1 MHVGDSGP
9 RHLML
14 LMLAGRELDKHSY
27 QLFVEKNSVSNERP
41 MDSIK
46 LRGFYSSTEEQNPEQ
61 QPGISENISSSF
73 SFKEQ
78 QKMSNYSGLANNHS
92 QMIAEDSEIQTK
104 PEHSHEVLQED
115 IEMSSGSSGNDFS
128 GNDTNENY
136 SSGHDSHGHESDEN
150 GKESAM
156 LMESSDCHK
165 SSSSNAFS
173 LMIANSEHNQS
184 SSGCSSEQSTKA
196 KTQKELLKTLQ
207 ELKAHLPSEKRIKGK
222 SSVLTTLKY
231 ALKSIKQ
238 VKANEEYYQLLMI
251 NESQPAGLNVSS
263 YTVEEVETITSEYIM
278 KNADMFAVA
287 VSLITGRILYI
298 SDQAASILRCKRG
311 YFRNAKFVEFLAP
324 QDVSV
329 FYTSTTPYRLPS
341 WNICSR
347 AESSTQDC
355 MEEKSFF
362 CRISAGKERENEI
375 SYHPFRMTPYLIKV
389 QDPEIA
395 EDQLCCVLLAE
406 KVHSG
411 YEAPRIPPDKRIFTT
426 THTPTCLFQDV
437 DERAVPLLG
446 YLPQDLIGTPVLVHL
461 HPNDRPLMLAIHKKI
476 LQYGGQPFDYSPIRF
491 CTRNGDYIT
500 MDTSWSSFINPWSRK
515 VSFII
520 GRHKVRTGPLNEDVF
535 AAPNYTEDR
544 ILHPSV
550 QEITEQIYRLLLQPV
565 HNSGSSGY
573 GSLGSN
579 GSHEHLMSVASS
591 SDSTGNNNEDT
602 HKDKPEVCQDAHK
615 VKNKGQRIFTDN
627 KAKLEY
633 KRAPFVE
640 KRNGPGGQVKD
651 VMGKDTAVTA
661 APKNVATE
669 ELAWKEQPAYSYQQ
683 ISCLDSVIRYLES
696 CNVPGT
702 AKRKCEPSSVPSL
715 NSGVHG
721 QKPADNAIQPLGDP
735 AVLKASGKSNGP
747 PVVGAHL
754 TSLALPGK
762 PESVVSLTSQCSYSS
777 TIVHVGD
784 KKTQPELEMIEDG
797 PSGAE
802 LLDGQL
808 LVPPSTSAHVNQE
821 KESFKKLGLTKE
833 VLAVHTQ
840 KEEQSF
846 LNKFKEIK
854 RFNIFQSHCNYY
866 LQDKPKGRPGER
878 GGRGQRNGTSGMDQ
892 PWKKSGKNR
901 KSKRIKP
908 QESSDSTT
916 SGTKFPHRFPLQ
928 GLNTTAWSPSDTS
941 QASYSAVSFPTVMP
955 AYPLPVF
962 PAAGTVPPAP
972 ETSVSGFNQLPGSGN
987 PCPMQPSQFSA
998 PLMTPVVALVLPN
1011 YVYPEMNNNLPQTL
1025 YHSQPNFPAHSTFSS
1040 QTVFPTQPP
1049 LATPSPFPQQA
1060 FFPTQPFHYNPP
1072 AVSEKVP
1079 VTEPRNQPSR
1089 SCTPQSVGPQDQAS
1103 PPLFQSRCSSPL
1115 NLLQLEETTKTAE
1128 SGAPVGLHGA
1138 LSEEGA
1144 IGNIM
1149 TADNCSGKGSLPAE
1163 SPMDAQNSDALSM
1176 PSVLL
1181 DILLQEDACSGTGSA
1196 SSGSG
1201 VSAAAE
1207 SLGSGSNGC
1216 DMSGS
1221 RTGSS
1226 ETSHTS
1232 KYFGSIDS
1240 SENHHKTKMKA
1251 EMEESAH
1258 FIKYVLQDPIWLL
1271 MANADDTVMM
1281 TYQIPSRDLETVLK
1295 EDKQKLKQM
1304 QKLQPK
1310 FTEEQKRELIE
1321 VHPWIQQGGL
1331 PKTVANSECI
1341 FCEDNIQSNFYTSYD
1356 EEIHEMDL
1364 NEMIEDSGE
1373 NNLISLSRVSEEQT

>member
-1 MHVGDSGP
+1 DSG
-9 RHLML
+9 
-14 LMLAGRELDKHSY
+14 K
-27 QLFVEKNSVSNERP
+27 FW
-41 MDSIK
+41 
-46 LRGFYSSTEEQNPEQ
+46 GFSSSTEEQNPEQ
-61 QPGISENISSSF
+61 QPGISGNLSPSF
-73 SFKEQ
+73 SLKEQ
-78 QKMSNYSGLANNHS
+78 LKMSDYSGLPTDHS
-92 QMIAEDSEIQTK
+92 QMIAEDSEIQAK

-115 IEMSSGSSGNDFS
+115 IEMSSGSSGNDSSGNDSS

-150 GKESAM
+150 VKDSAM

-207 ELKAHLPSEKRIKGK
+207 ELKAHLPSEKRVKGK

-287 VSLITGRILYI
+287 VSLITGKILYI

-311 YFRNAKFVEFLAP
+311 YFKNAKFVEFLAP

-341 WNICSR
+341 WNICNR

-375 SYHPFRMTPYLIKV
+375 CYHPFRMTPYLIKV

-602 HKDKPEVCQDAHK
+602 HKDKPVCQYARK
-615 VKNKGQRIFTDN
+615 VKNKGQHIFTDS
-627 KAKLEY
+627 KAKLDY
-633 KRAPFVE
+633 KKESLAE
-640 KRNGPGGQVKD
+640 KQNTAGGQVKG
-651 VMGKDTAVTA
+651 VGGKDTAGTV
-661 APKNVATE
+661 APKNVTTE
-669 ELAWKEQPAYSYQQ
+669 ELAWKEQPVYSYQQ

-702 AKRKCEPSSVPSL
+702 AKRKCEPSTSVASL
-715 NSGVHG
+715 SSGVHE
-721 QKPADNAIQPLGDP
+721 QKAADNSIQPLGDP
-735 AVLKASGKSNGP
+735 AVLKASGKSSGP

-802 LLDGQL
+802 IIDGQL
-808 LVPPSTSAHVNQE
+808 LAPPSSSAHINQE
-821 KESFKKLGLTKE
+821 KEPFKKLGLTKE

-866 LQDKPKGRPGER
+866 LQDKPKGRPVES
-878 GGRGQRNGTSGMDQ
+878 GRGQRNATSGMDQ

-916 SGTKFPHRFPLQ
+916 SGAKFPHRFPLQ
-928 GLNTTAWSPSDTS
+928 GLNATAWSPSETS

-955 AYPLPVF
+955 AYSLPVF

-972 ETSVSGFNQLPGSGN
+972 ETSLSGFNHLPDSAN
-987 PCPMQPSQFSA
+987 TCPMGPSQFSA
-998 PLMTPVVALVLPN
+998 PFMTPVVALVLPN

-1025 YHSQPNFPAHSTFSS
+1025 YPGQPNFPGHATFSS
-1040 QTVFPTQPP
+1040 QPVFPAQPP
-1049 LATPSPFPQQA
+1049 FATGSPFPQQA
-1060 FFPTQPFHYNPP
+1060 FFPAQPFQYNPP
-1072 AVSEKVP
+1072 AEPERAP
-1079 VTEPRNQPSR
+1079 VAEPRQDPSR
-1089 SCTPQSVGPQDQAS
+1089 SCTPQSPPPQDQAS

-1128 SGAPVGLHGA
+1128 SGAAAGLHGA
-1138 LSEEGA
+1138 LAEEGA
-1144 IGNIM
+1144 MGNIS
-1149 TADNCSGKGSLPAE
+1149 TADNGSGKESLPAE
-1163 SPMDAQNSDALSM
+1163 SPMDAQNSDELSM
-1176 PSVLL
+1176 SSVLL

-1216 DMSGS
+1216 GMSGS

-1240 SENHHKTKMKA
+1240 SENHHKTKMKT
-1251 EMEESAH
+1251 EMEESEH

-1271 MANADDTVMM
+1271 MANTDDTVMM

-1373 NNLISLSRVSEEQT
+1373 SNLVSLNQVSEEQT

>member
-1 MHVGDSGP
+1 MAE
-9 RHLML
+9 LIL
-14 LMLAGRELDKHSY
+14 NGRNK
-27 QLFVEKNSVSNERP
+27 
-41 MDSIK
+41 I
-46 LRGFYSSTEEQNPEQ
+46 
-61 QPGISENISSSF
+61 I
-73 SFKEQ
+73 
-78 QKMSNYSGLANNHS
+78 

-150 GKESAM
+150 GKDSAM

-165 SSSSNAFS
+165 SSNAFS

-287 VSLITGRILYI
+287 VSLITGKILYI

-311 YFRNAKFVEFLAP
+311 YFKNAKFVEFLAP

-341 WNICSR
+341 WNICNR

-375 SYHPFRMTPYLIKV
+375 CYHPFRMTPYLIKV

-591 SDSTGNNNEDT
+591 SDSTGNNNEDA
-602 HKDKPEVCQDAHK
+602 HKDKPVGLAFLIQVCGTKLVQ
-615 VKNKGQRIFTDN
+615 VGSLSLFT
-627 KAKLEY
+627 
-633 KRAPFVE
+633 E
-640 KRNGPGGQVKD
+640 KQNGPGGQVKD
-651 VMGKDTAVTA
+651 AVGKDTAVTA
-661 APKNVATE
+661 APKNVTTE
-669 ELAWKEQPAYSYQQ
+669 ELAWKEQPVYSYQQ

-702 AKRKCEPSSVPSL
+702 AKRKCEPSS
-715 NSGVHG
+715 N
-721 QKPADNAIQPLGDP
+721 P
-735 AVLKASGKSNGP
+735 AVLKASGKPSGP

-784 KKTQPELEMIEDG
+784 KKPQPELEMIEDG

-808 LVPPSTSAHVNQE
+808 LAPPSGSAHVNQE
-821 KESFKKLGLTKE
+821 KEPFKKLGLTKE

-854 RFNIFQSHCNYY
+854 RFNIFQSQCNYY

-941 QASYSAVSFPTVMP
+941 QASYSAMSFPTVMP

-972 ETSVSGFNQLPGSGN
+972 ETSLSGFNQLPDSGN
-987 PCPMQPSQFSA
+987 TCPMQPSQFSA

-1025 YHSQPNFPAHSTFSS
+1025 YHSQPNFPTHSTFSS

-1049 LATPSPFPQQA
+1049 FATPSPFPQQA

-1072 AVSEKVP
+1072 ADSEKVP
-1079 VTEPRNQPSR
+1079 VTEPRNEPSR

-1128 SGAPVGLHGA
+1128 RVGFTIVVSKRKA
-1138 LSEEGA
+1138 QQ
-1144 IGNIM
+1144 
-1149 TADNCSGKGSLPAE
+1149 PAE

-1176 PSVLL
+1176 SSVLL

-1216 DMSGS
+1216 GMSGS
-1221 RTGSS
+1221 GTGSS

-1251 EMEESAH
+1251 EMEESEH

-1271 MANADDTVMM
+1271 MANTDDTVMM

-1310 FTEEQKRELIE
+1310 FTEEQKREIIE

-1373 NNLISLSRVSEEQT
+1373 NNLVSLSQVSEEQT

>member
-1 MHVGDSGP
+1 MDCIQF
-9 RHLML
+9 
-14 LMLAGRELDKHSY
+14 REFYAST
-27 QLFVEKNSVSNERP
+27 VEENS
-41 MDSIK
+41 
-46 LRGFYSSTEEQNPEQ
+46 EQ
-61 QPGISENISSSF
+61 QPGISENLSSSF
-73 SFKEQ
+73 SLQEQ
-78 QKMSNYSGLANNHS
+78 QKMSEYSGLASNHS
-92 QMIAEDSEIQTK
+92 QMIAGDSEIQAK
-104 PEHSHEVLQED
+104 PEQPHEVLQED

-150 GKESAM
+150 GKSSAM
-156 LMESSDCHK
+156 LMESSDCQK

-173 LMIANSEHNQS
+173 LIIANSEHNQS

-251 NESQPAGLNVSS
+251 NESQPSGLNVSS
-263 YTVEEVETITSEYIM
+263 YTVEEVENITSEYIM

-287 VSLITGRILYI
+287 VSLITGKILYI

-311 YFRNAKFVEFLAP
+311 YFKNAKFVEFLAP

-341 WNICSR
+341 WNICNR

-375 SYHPFRMTPYLIKV
+375 CYHPFRMTPYLIKV

-591 SDSTGNNNEDT
+591 SDSTGNNNEDA
-602 HKDKPEVCQDAHK
+602 HKDKAETSQSARK
-615 VKNKGQRIFTDN
+615 VKNKGQHIFTDS
-627 KAKLEY
+627 KAKLEQ
-633 KRAPFVE
+633 KREPFAAE
-640 KRNGPGGQVKD
+640 KQSGPAGHVKD
-651 VMGKDTAVTA
+651 VTGKDTAVA
-661 APKNVATE
+661 VAPKNVATE
-669 ELAWKEQPAYSYQQ
+669 ELAWKEQPVYSYQQ

-702 AKRKCEPSSVPSL
+702 SKRKCEPSSNVASL
-715 NSGVHG
+715 NAVVHES
-721 QKPADNAIQPLGDP
+721 KTADNTLQPLGDP
-735 AVLKASGKSNGP
+735 AVLKASDKSSAP

-784 KKTQPELEMIEDG
+784 KKPQPELEMIEDG
-797 PSGAE
+797 PGGTE

-808 LVPPSTSAHVNQE
+808 LAPPSSSVHVNQE

-854 RFNIFQSHCNYY
+854 KFNIFQSHCNYY
-866 LQDKPKGRPGER
+866 LQDKPKGRPTER
-878 GGRGQRNGTSGMDQ
+878 GGRGQRNGASGVDQ

-941 QASYSAVSFPTVMP
+941 QTSYSAMSFPTVMP

-972 ETSVSGFNQLPGSGN
+972 EAPLPGFNQLPDSRN
-987 PCPMQPSQFSA
+987 PCPMQPSQFPT
-998 PLMTPVVALVLPN
+998 PLMTPLVALVLPN

-1025 YHSQPNFPAHSTFSS
+1025 YHSQPDFPAHSTFSS
-1040 QTVFPTQPP
+1040 QTVFPAQPP
-1049 LATPSPFPQQA
+1049 FTAPNPFPQQA

-1072 AVSEKVP
+1072 AESEKVP
-1079 VTEPRNQPSR
+1079 VAEPRNEPSR
-1089 SCTPQSVGPQDQAS
+1089 SCTPQSVGPHEQAS

-1128 SGAPVGLHGA
+1128 SGAATALHGA

-1144 IGNIM
+1144 IGKIM
-1149 TADNCSGKGSLPAE
+1149 TTDDGSGKGSLPQAE

-1176 PSVLL
+1176 SSALL

-1216 DMSGS
+1216 GMSGS

-1240 SENHHKTKMKA
+1240 SENHHKTKMKT
-1251 EMEESAH
+1251 EIEQSEH

-1271 MANADDTVMM
+1271 MANTDDTVMM

-1304 QKLQPK
+1304 LKLQPK

-1331 PKTVANSECI
+1331 PKTVANSECV
-1341 FCEDNIQSNFYTSYD
+1341 FCEDNVQSNFYTSYD

-1364 NEMIEDSGE
+1364 NEMIEDNGE
-1373 NNLISLSRVSEEQT
+1373 NNLVSLNQVSEEQT

>member
-1 MHVGDSGP
+1 
-9 RHLML
+9 
-14 LMLAGRELDKHSY
+14 
-27 QLFVEKNSVSNERP
+27 
-41 MDSIK
+41 MDFIK
-46 LRGFYSSTEEQNPEQ
+46 FRRFYTSTAEQNPKQ
-61 QPGISENISSSF
+61 QPDISENISSSF
-73 SFKEQ
+73 SLKEQ
-78 QKMSNYSGLANNHS
+78 QKMSECSGLASNHS
-92 QMIAEDSEIQTK
+92 EMNAGDSEIQAK
-104 PEHSHEVLQED
+104 PEQSPEVLQED

-150 GKESAM
+150 GKGSTM
-156 LMESSDCHK
+156 LMESLDCHK

-251 NESQPAGLNVSS
+251 NETQPSGLNVSS
-263 YTVEEVETITSEYIM
+263 YTVEEVENITSEYIM

-287 VSLITGRILYI
+287 VSLITGKILYI

-311 YFRNAKFVEFLAP
+311 YFKNAKFVEFLAP

-341 WNICSR
+341 WNICNR

-375 SYHPFRMTPYLIKV
+375 CYHPFRMTPYLIKV

-426 THTPTCLFQDV
+426 THTPTCLFQEV

-591 SDSTGNNNEDT
+591 SDSTGNNNEDA
-602 HKDKPEVCQDAHK
+602 HKDKPETCQGARK
-615 VKNKGQRIFTDN
+615 VKNKGQHIFTDG
-627 KAKLEY
+627 KAKLEH
-633 KRAPFVE
+633 KREPFAE
-640 KRNGPGGQVKD
+640 KQNGPGGHVKD
-651 VMGKDTAVTA
+651 VAGKDTAITA
-661 APKNVATE
+661 APKSVVTE
-669 ELAWKEQPAYSYQQ
+669 ELAWKEQPVYSYQQ

-702 AKRKCEPSSVPSL
+702 SKRKCEPSSNVASL
-715 NSGVHG
+715 NSGVHEP
-721 QKPADNAIQPLGDP
+721 KTADNAIQPLGDP
-735 AVLKASGKSNGP
+735 AVLKASDKSSAP

-784 KKTQPELEMIEDG
+784 KKPQPELEMIEDG
-797 PSGAE
+797 PGGAE

-808 LVPPSTSAHVNQE
+808 LAPPSSSVHVNQE

-854 RFNIFQSHCNYY
+854 RFNIFQSHCNHY

-941 QASYSAVSFPTVMP
+941 QTSYSAMSFPTVMP

-972 ETSVSGFNQLPGSGN
+972 EAPLSGFNQLPDSRN
-987 PCPMQPSQFSA
+987 TCPMQPSQFSA

-1011 YVYPEMNNNLPQTL
+1011 YVYPEMNNSLPQTL
-1025 YHSQPNFPAHSTFSS
+1025 YHSQPDFPAHSTFSS
-1040 QTVFPTQPP
+1040 QTVFPAQPP
-1049 LATPSPFPQQA
+1049 FTAPNPFPQQG
-1060 FFPTQPFHYNPP
+1060 FFPAQPFHYNPP
-1072 AVSEKVP
+1072 AESEKVP
-1079 VTEPRNQPSR
+1079 VTEPRNEPSR

-1128 SGAPVGLHGA
+1128 SGAAAGLHGA

-1144 IGNIM
+1144 IGKIM
-1149 TADNCSGKGSLPAE
+1149 TTDDCSGKGSLPAE

-1176 PSVLL
+1176 SSALL

-1216 DMSGS
+1216 GMSGS

-1240 SENHHKTKMKA
+1240 SENHHKTKMKT
-1251 EMEESAH
+1251 EIEESEH

-1271 MANADDTVMM
+1271 MANTDDTVMM

-1304 QKLQPK
+1304 LKLQPK

-1373 NNLISLSRVSEEQT
+1373 SNLVSLSQVSEEQT

>member
-1 MHVGDSGP
+1 NKKTP
-9 RHLML
+9 KKPPKPTNL
-14 LMLAGRELDKHSY
+14 
-27 QLFVEKNSVSNERP
+27 QTN
-41 MDSIK
+41 
-46 LRGFYSSTEEQNPEQ
+46 
-61 QPGISENISSSF
+61 
-73 SFKEQ
+73 
-78 QKMSNYSGLANNHS
+78 
-92 QMIAEDSEIQTK
+92 QMIAEDSEIQAK

-150 GKESAM
+150 GKDSAM

-165 SSSSNAFS
+165 SSNAFS

-287 VSLITGRILYI
+287 VSLITGKILYI

-311 YFRNAKFVEFLAP
+311 YFKNAKFVEFLAP

-341 WNICSR
+341 WNICNR

-375 SYHPFRMTPYLIKV
+375 CYHPFRMTPYLIKV

-395 EDQLCCVLLAE
+395 EEQLCCVLLAE

-591 SDSTGNNNEDT
+591 SDSTGNNNEET
-602 HKDKPEVCQDAHK
+602 HKDKP
-615 VKNKGQRIFTDN
+615 
-627 KAKLEY
+627 
-633 KRAPFVE
+633 VE
-640 KRNGPGGQVKD
+640 KQNGPGSQVKD
-651 VMGKDTAVTA
+651 VVGKDAAVTA
-661 APKNVATE
+661 APKNVTTE
-669 ELAWKEQPAYSYQQ
+669 ELAWKEQPVYSYQQ

-702 AKRKCEPSSVPSL
+702 AKRKCEPSS
-715 NSGVHG
+715 N
-721 QKPADNAIQPLGDP
+721 P

-784 KKTQPELEMIEDG
+784 KKPQPELEMIEDG

-802 LLDGQL
+802 LVDGQL
-808 LVPPSTSAHVNQE
+808 LAPPSTSAHVNQE
-821 KESFKKLGLTKE
+821 KEQFKKLGLTKE

-866 LQDKPKGRPGER
+866 LHDKPKGRPGER
-878 GGRGQRNGTSGMDQ
+878 GGRGQRSGTSGIDQ
-892 PWKKSGKNR
+892 TWKKSGKNR

-941 QASYSAVSFPTVMP
+941 QASYSAMSFPTVMP

-972 ETSVSGFNQLPGSGN
+972 ETSPSGLNQLPDSGN
-987 PCPMQPSQFSA
+987 TCPTQPSQFSA

-1011 YVYPEMNNNLPQTL
+1011 YVYPEMNSNLPQAL
-1025 YHSQPNFPAHSTFSS
+1025 YHSQPNFPAHSAFSS

-1049 LATPSPFPQQA
+1049 FATPSPFPQQA
-1060 FFPTQPFHYNPP
+1060 FFPTQPFHYNLP
-1072 AVSEKVP
+1072 AESEKAP
-1079 VTEPRNQPSR
+1079 VTEPRNEPSR

-1128 SGAPVGLHGA
+1128 SGAPAGLHGA

-1144 IGNIM
+1144 VGKIM
-1149 TADNCSGKGSLPAE
+1149 PTDNCSGKGSLPAE
-1163 SPMDAQNSDALSM
+1163 SPMDAQNSDELSM
-1176 PSVLL
+1176 SSVLL

-1196 SSGSG
+1196 SSGSA

-1216 DMSGS
+1216 GMSGS

-1251 EMEESAH
+1251 EIDESEH

-1271 MANADDTVMM
+1271 MANTDDTVMM

-1373 NNLISLSRVSEEQT
+1373 NNLVSLSQVSEEQT

>member
-1 MHVGDSGP
+1 M
-9 RHLML
+9 
-14 LMLAGRELDKHSY
+14 
-27 QLFVEKNSVSNERP
+27 
-41 MDSIK
+41 
-46 LRGFYSSTEEQNPEQ
+46 
-61 QPGISENISSSF
+61 SE
-73 SFKEQ
+73 
-78 QKMSNYSGLANNHS
+78 YSGLASSHN
-92 QMIAEDSEIQTK
+92 QMIAEDSGIQTK

-128 GNDTNENY
+128 GNETNENY

-150 GKESAM
+150 GKDSAM

-207 ELKAHLPSEKRIKGK
+207 ELKAHLPSEKRVKGK
-222 SSVLTTLKY
+222 SSILTTLKY

-251 NESQPAGLNVSS
+251 NESQPSGLNVSS

-287 VSLITGRILYI
+287 VSLITGKIVYI

-311 YFRNAKFVEFLAP
+311 YFKNAKFVEFLAP

-341 WNICSR
+341 WNICNR

-375 SYHPFRMTPYLIKV
+375 CYHPFRMTPYLIKV
-389 QDPEIA
+389 QDPEVA

-602 HKDKPEVCQDAHK
+602 QKDKIIGQDARK

-627 KAKLEY
+627 KAKLEH
-633 KRAPFVE
+633 KREPFAE
-640 KRNGPGGQVKD
+640 KQSGPGAQVKD
-651 VMGKDTAVTA
+651 AIGKDTAVTA
-661 APKNVATE
+661 APKSVATE
-669 ELAWKEQPAYSYQQ
+669 ELAWKEQPVYSYQQ

-702 AKRKCEPSSVPSL
+702 AKRKCEPSSSV
-715 NSGVHG
+715 NSGVHE
-721 QKPADNAIQPLGDP
+721 QKAAVNAIQPLGGP
-735 AVLKASGKSNGP
+735 AVLKASGKSSSP

-802 LLDGQL
+802 LLDSQL
-808 LVPPSTSAHVNQE
+808 TAPPSSSVHVNQE

-846 LNKFKEIK
+846 LNKFKEVK

-866 LQDKPKGRPGER
+866 LQDKPKGRPAER

-941 QASYSAVSFPTVMP
+941 QASYSAMSFPTVMP

-962 PAAGTVPPAP
+962 PATGTVPPDP
-972 ETSVSGFNQLPGSGN
+972 ETSLSGFNQLPDSGN
-987 PCPMQPSQFSA
+987 TCPMQPSQFSA

-1011 YVYPEMNNNLPQTL
+1011 YVYPEMNSSLPQTL
-1025 YHSQPNFPAHSTFSS
+1025 YHSQANFPTPSPFSS
-1040 QTVFPTQPP
+1040 QTVFPAQTPFS
-1049 LATPSPFPQQA
+1049 TPSPFPQQA
-1060 FFPTQPFHYNPP
+1060 FFPTQPFHYNAP
-1072 AVSEKVP
+1072 AESEKVP
-1079 VTEPRNQPSR
+1079 ATETRNEPSR
-1089 SCTPQSVGPQDQAS
+1089 SCTPQSVGAQDQAS

-1115 NLLQLEETTKTAE
+1115 NLLQLEETTKTVE
-1128 SGAPVGLHGA
+1128 SGAPAGFHGA
-1138 LSEEGA
+1138 LNEEGA
-1144 IGNIM
+1144 IGSKIV
-1149 TADNCSGKGSLPAE
+1149 TTDNCSGKGSLPAE

-1176 PSVLL
+1176 SSVLL

-1251 EMEESAH
+1251 EMEESEH

-1271 MANADDTVMM
+1271 MANTDDTVMM

-1331 PKTVANSECI
+1331 PKTVANSVSI
-1341 FCEDNIQSNFYTSYD
+1341 FCCPNQKNPTHKTKQEKNSYRTTNI
-1356 EEIHEMDL
+1356 IV
-1364 NEMIEDSGE
+1364 
-1373 NNLISLSRVSEEQT
+1373 ISVK

>member
-1 MHVGDSGP
+1 
-9 RHLML
+9 
-14 LMLAGRELDKHSY
+14 
-27 QLFVEKNSVSNERP
+27 
-41 MDSIK
+41 
-46 LRGFYSSTEEQNPEQ
+46 
-61 QPGISENISSSF
+61 
-73 SFKEQ
+73 
-78 QKMSNYSGLANNHS
+78 MSDYSGLPTDHS
-92 QMIAEDSEIQTK
+92 QMIAEDSEIQAK

-115 IEMSSGSSGNDFS
+115 IEMSSGSSGNDSSGNDSS

-150 GKESAM
+150 GKDSAM

-165 SSSSNAFS
+165 
-173 LMIANSEHNQS
+173 
-184 SSGCSSEQSTKA
+184 SSEQSTKA

-207 ELKAHLPSEKRIKGK
+207 ELKAHLPSEKRVKGK

-287 VSLITGRILYI
+287 VSLITGKILYI

-311 YFRNAKFVEFLAP
+311 YFKNAKFVEFLAP

-341 WNICSR
+341 WNICNR

-375 SYHPFRMTPYLIKV
+375 CYHPFRMTPYLIKV

-602 HKDKPEVCQDAHK
+602 HKDKPVCQYARK
-615 VKNKGQRIFTDN
+615 VKNKGQHIFTDS
-627 KAKLEY
+627 KAKLDY
-633 KRAPFVE
+633 KKESLAE
-640 KRNGPGGQVKD
+640 KQNTAGGQVKG
-651 VMGKDTAVTA
+651 VGGKDTAGTV
-661 APKNVATE
+661 APKNVTTE
-669 ELAWKEQPAYSYQQ
+669 ELAWKEQPVYSYQQ

-702 AKRKCEPSSVPSL
+702 AKRKCEPSTSVASL
-715 NSGVHG
+715 SSGVHEP
-721 QKPADNAIQPLGDP
+721 KAADNSIQPLGAATLFLLTDP
-735 AVLKASGKSNGP
+735 AVLKASGKSSGP

-802 LLDGQL
+802 IIDGQL
-808 LVPPSTSAHVNQE
+808 LAPPSN
-821 KESFKKLGLTKE
+821 
-833 VLAVHTQ
+833 
-840 KEEQSF
+840 
-846 LNKFKEIK
+846 
-854 RFNIFQSHCNYY
+854 
-866 LQDKPKGRPGER
+866 KPKGRPAER
-878 GGRGQRNGTSGMDQ
+878 GRGQRNATSGMDQ

-901 KSKRIKP
+901 KSRRIKP

-916 SGTKFPHRFPLQ
+916 SGAKFPHRFPLQ
-928 GLNTTAWSPSDTS
+928 GLNATAWSPSETS

-955 AYPLPVF
+955 AYSLPVF

-972 ETSVSGFNQLPGSGN
+972 ETSLSGFSHLPDSAN
-987 PCPMQPSQFSA
+987 PCPVGPSQFSA
-998 PLMTPVVALVLPN
+998 PFMTPVVALVLPN

-1025 YHSQPNFPAHSTFSS
+1025 YPGQPNFPGHAAFSS
-1040 QTVFPTQPP
+1040 QPVFPAQPP
-1049 LATPSPFPQQA
+1049 FATGSPFPQQA
-1060 FFPTQPFHYNPP
+1060 FFPAQPFQYNPP
-1072 AVSEKVP
+1072 AEPERAP
-1079 VTEPRNQPSR
+1079 VAEPRPDPSR
-1089 SCTPQSVGPQDQAS
+1089 SCTPQSPPPQDQAS

-1128 SGAPVGLHGA
+1128 SGAAAGLHGA
-1138 LSEEGA
+1138 LAEEGA
-1144 IGNIM
+1144 MGNIS
-1149 TADNCSGKGSLPAE
+1149 TADNGSGKESLPAE
-1163 SPMDAQNSDALSM
+1163 SPMDAQNSDELSM
-1176 PSVLL
+1176 SSVLL

-1216 DMSGS
+1216 GMSGS

-1240 SENHHKTKMKA
+1240 SENHHKTKMKT
-1251 EMEESAH
+1251 EMEESEH
-1258 FIKYVLQDPIWLL
+1258 FIKYVVQDPIWLL
-1271 MANADDTVMM
+1271 MANTDDTVMM

-1373 NNLISLSRVSEEQT
+1373 SNLVSLNQVSEEQT

>member
-1 MHVGDSGP
+1 MAGAGCGLRP
-9 RHLML
+9 RLC
-14 LMLAGRELDKHSY
+14 EC
-27 QLFVEKNSVSNERP
+27 VSNEYP

-46 LRGFYSSTEEQNPEQ
+46 FRGFYSSTEEQNPEQ

-73 SFKEQ
+73 SVEEQ
-78 QKMSNYSGLANNHS
+78 QKMSDYSGLATNHS

-150 GKESAM
+150 GKDSAM

-287 VSLITGRILYI
+287 VSLITGKILYI

-311 YFRNAKFVEFLAP
+311 YFKNAKFVEFLAP

-341 WNICSR
+341 WNICNR

-375 SYHPFRMTPYLIKV
+375 CYHPFRMTPYLIKV

-579 GSHEHLMSVASS
+579 GSHEHLMKKQS
-591 SDSTGNNNEDT
+591 
-602 HKDKPEVCQDAHK
+602 
-615 VKNKGQRIFTDN
+615 
-627 KAKLEY
+627 
-633 KRAPFVE
+633 
-640 KRNGPGGQVKD
+640 GPGGQMKD
-651 VMGKDTAVTA
+651 VAGKDAAGTA
-661 APKNVATE
+661 APKSVTTE
-669 ELAWKEQPAYSYQQ
+669 ELAWKEQPIYSYQQ

-702 AKRKCEPSSVPSL
+702 AKRKCEASSSVASL
-715 NSGVHG
+715 NSGVHE
-721 QKPADNAIQPLGDP
+721 QKTADNGIQPLGDP

-808 LVPPSTSAHVNQE
+808 LAPPSSSAHVNQE
-821 KESFKKLGLTKE
+821 KEPFKKLGLTKE

-854 RFNIFQSHCNYY
+854 KFNIFQSHCNYY

-878 GGRGQRNGTSGMDQ
+878 GGRGQRNGTSGMEQ

-941 QASYSAVSFPTVMP
+941 QASYSAMSFPTVMP

-972 ETSVSGFNQLPGSGN
+972 ETSLSGFNQLPDSGN
-987 PCPMQPSQFSA
+987 TCPIQPSQFPA

-1049 LATPSPFPQQA
+1049 FATPSPFPQQA

-1072 AVSEKVP
+1072 AESERVP
-1079 VTEPRNQPSR
+1079 VAEPRNEPSR

-1128 SGAPVGLHGA
+1128 SGPPVGLHGT

-1144 IGNIM
+1144 IGKIM
-1149 TADNCSGKGSLPAE
+1149 TTDNCSGKGSLPAE

-1176 PSVLL
+1176 SSVLL

-1216 DMSGS
+1216 GMSGS

-1251 EMEESAH
+1251 EMEESEH

-1271 MANADDTVMM
+1271 MANTDDTVMM

-1373 NNLISLSRVSEEQT
+1373 NNLVSLSQVSEEQT

>member
-1 MHVGDSGP
+1 DCIEV
-9 RHLML
+9 
-14 LMLAGRELDKHSY
+14 
-27 QLFVEKNSVSNERP
+27 
-41 MDSIK
+41 
-46 LRGFYSSTEEQNPEQ
+46 RGFYSSAEEQNPEQ
-61 QPGISENISSSF
+61 QPDISENISSLF
-73 SFKEQ
+73 SLKEQ
-78 QKMSNYSGLANNHS
+78 QKMSECSGLASNHS

-104 PEHSHEVLQED
+104 PEHCPEVLQED

-128 GNDTNENY
+128 GNETNENY

-150 GKESAM
+150 GKDSAM

-251 NESQPAGLNVSS
+251 NESQPSGLNVSS

-287 VSLITGRILYI
+287 VSLITGKIVYI

-311 YFRNAKFVEFLAP
+311 YFKNAKFVEFLAP

-341 WNICSR
+341 WNICNR

-362 CRISAGKERENEI
+362 CRISAGKERESEI
-375 SYHPFRMTPYLIKV
+375 CYHPFRMTPYLIKV
-389 QDPEIA
+389 QDPEAA

-602 HKDKPEVCQDAHK
+602 QKDKTISQDAQK
-615 VKNKGQRIFTDN
+615 VKNKGQHIFTDN
-627 KAKLEY
+627 KGKLEY
-633 KRAPFVE
+633 KREPFAE
-640 KRNGPGGQVKD
+640 KQNGPGGHVRD
-651 VMGKDTAVTA
+651 VIGKDTAATA
-661 APKNVATE
+661 APKNAAAE
-669 ELAWKEQPAYSYQQ
+669 DLAWKEQPVYSYQQ

-702 AKRKCEPSSVPSL
+702 AKRKCEPSSSV
-715 NSGVHG
+715 NSGAHE
-721 QKPADNAIQPLGDP
+721 QKASVNAIQPLGDST
-735 AVLKASGKSNGP
+735 VLKASGKSSGP

-802 LLDGQL
+802 VLDSQL
-808 LVPPSTSAHVNQE
+808 LAPPSSSVHVNQE

-846 LNKFKEIK
+846 LNKFKEVK

-866 LQDKPKGRPGER
+866 LQDKPKGRAGER
-878 GGRGQRNGTSGMDQ
+878 GGRGQRNVTSGVDM

-941 QASYSAVSFPTVMP
+941 QASYSAMSFPTVMP

-962 PAAGTVPPAP
+962 PAAAGTVPPAP
-972 ETSVSGFNQLPGSGN
+972 ETSVSGFNQLPDSGST
-987 PCPMQPSQFSA
+987 CPMQPSQFSA

-1011 YVYPEMNNNLPQTL
+1011 YVYPEMNNTLPQTL
-1025 YHSQPNFPAHSTFSS
+1025 YHSQANFPTHPAFSS
-1040 QTVFPTQPP
+1040 QTVFPAQPP
-1049 LATPSPFPQQA
+1049 FTTPSPFPQQA

-1072 AVSEKVP
+1072 AESEKVP
-1079 VTEPRNQPSR
+1079 VTETRNEPSR

-1115 NLLQLEETTKTAE
+1115 NLLQLEETTKTVE
-1128 SGAPVGLHGA
+1128 SGAPAGLHGA

-1144 IGNIM
+1144 MGKIM
-1149 TADNCSGKGSLPAE
+1149 TTDGCSGKGSLPTE

-1176 PSVLL
+1176 SSVLL

-1251 EMEESAH
+1251 EIEESEH

-1271 MANADDTVMM
+1271 MANTDDTVMM

-1373 NNLISLSRVSEEQT
+1373 NNLVSLSQVSEEQT

>member
-1 MHVGDSGP
+1 VAEY
-9 RHLML
+9 LN
-14 LMLAGRELDKHSY
+14 
-27 QLFVEKNSVSNERP
+27 F
-41 MDSIK
+41 
-46 LRGFYSSTEEQNPEQ
+46 RGVCVYPT
-61 QPGISENISSSF
+61 SSF
-73 SFKEQ
+73 SP
-78 QKMSNYSGLANNHS
+78 
-92 QMIAEDSEIQTK
+92 K
-104 PEHSHEVLQED
+104 PEHSPEVLQED

-128 GNDTNENY
+128 GNETNENY

-150 GKESAM
+150 GKDSAM

-165 SSSSNAFS
+165 SSNAFS

-196 KTQKELLKTLQ
+196 KTQKEL
-207 ELKAHLPSEKRIKGK
+207 IKGK

-251 NESQPAGLNVSS
+251 NESQPSGLNVSS

-287 VSLITGRILYI
+287 VSLITGKIVYI

-311 YFRNAKFVEFLAP
+311 YFKNAKFVELLAP

-375 SYHPFRMTPYLIKV
+375 CYHPFRMTPYLIKV
-389 QDPEIA
+389 QDPEVA

-550 QEITEQIYRLLLQPV
+550 QEITEQIYRLLLQVQHVLLYHYFKFPLKK
-565 HNSGSSGY
+565 GS
-573 GSLGSN
+573 
-579 GSHEHLMSVASS
+579 
-591 SDSTGNNNEDT
+591 
-602 HKDKPEVCQDAHK
+602 
-615 VKNKGQRIFTDN
+615 
-627 KAKLEY
+627 
-633 KRAPFVE
+633 
-640 KRNGPGGQVKD
+640 
-651 VMGKDTAVTA
+651 TAT
-661 APKNVATE
+661 PKNVATE
-669 ELAWKEQPAYSYQQ
+669 ELAWKEQPVYSYQQ

-702 AKRKCEPSSVPSL
+702 AKRKCEPSS
-715 NSGVHG
+715 NST
-721 QKPADNAIQPLGDP
+721 
-735 AVLKASGKSNGP
+735 VLKASGKASGP

-802 LLDGQL
+802 LLDSQL
-808 LVPPSTSAHVNQE
+808 PAPPSSSTHVNQE

-941 QASYSAVSFPTVMP
+941 QASYSAMSFPTVMP

-962 PAAGTVPPAP
+962 PAAAAGTVPPAP
-972 ETSVSGFNQLPGSGN
+972 ETSVSGFNQLPDSGN
-987 PCPMQPSQFSA
+987 TCPMQPSQFSA

-1011 YVYPEMNNNLPQTL
+1011 YVYPEMNNSLPQTL
-1025 YHSQPNFPAHSTFSS
+1025 YHSQANFPTHPAFSS
-1040 QTVFPTQPP
+1040 QTVFPT
-1049 LATPSPFPQQA
+1049 
-1060 FFPTQPFHYNPP
+1060 
-1072 AVSEKVP
+1072 
-1079 VTEPRNQPSR
+1079 RNEPSR

-1115 NLLQLEETTKTAE
+1115 NLLQLEENTKTVE
-1128 SGAPVGLHGA
+1128 SGAPAGLHGA
-1138 LSEEGA
+1138 LNEEGA
-1144 IGNIM
+1144 IGKIM
-1149 TADNCSGKGSLPAE
+1149 TTDDGSGKGSLPAE

-1176 PSVLL
+1176 SSVLL

-1251 EMEESAH
+1251 GIEESEH

-1271 MANADDTVMM
+1271 MANTDDTVMM

-1295 EDKQKLKQM
+1295 EDKLKLKQM

-1310 FTEEQKRELIE
+1310 FTEDQKRELIE

-1331 PKTVANSECI
+1331 PKTVANSVKITDCI
-1341 FCEDNIQSNFYTSYD
+1341 P
-1356 EEIHEMDL
+1356 L
-1364 NEMIEDSGE
+1364 P
-1373 NNLISLSRVSEEQT
+1373 

>member
-1 MHVGDSGP
+1 EDLNKP
-9 RHLML
+9 
-14 LMLAGRELDKHSY
+14 
-27 QLFVEKNSVSNERP
+27 
-41 MDSIK
+41 
-46 LRGFYSSTEEQNPEQ
+46 PENTTKK
-61 QPGISENISSSF
+61 GGG
-73 SFKEQ
+73 
-78 QKMSNYSGLANNHS
+78 GL
-92 QMIAEDSEIQTK
+92 
-104 PEHSHEVLQED
+104 
-115 IEMSSGSSGNDFS
+115 
-128 GNDTNENY
+128 
-136 SSGHDSHGHESDEN
+136 
-150 GKESAM
+150 
-156 LMESSDCHK
+156 
-165 SSSSNAFS
+165 
-173 LMIANSEHNQS
+173 
-184 SSGCSSEQSTKA
+184 SEQSTKA

-207 ELKAHLPSEKRIKGK
+207 ELKAHLPSEKRVKGK

-263 YTVEEVETITSEYIM
+263 YTVEEVETITSEYIV

-287 VSLITGRILYI
+287 VSLITGKILYI
-298 SDQAASILRCKRG
+298 SDQASSILRCKRG
-311 YFRNAKFVEFLAP
+311 YFKNAKFVEFLAP

-341 WNICSR
+341 WNICNR

-375 SYHPFRMTPYLIKV
+375 CYHPFRMTPYLIKV

-591 SDSTGNNNEDT
+591 SDSTGIFLLLFSKE
-602 HKDKPEVCQDAHK
+602 KP
-615 VKNKGQRIFTDN
+615 FLSLST
-627 KAKLEY
+627 
-633 KRAPFVE
+633 E
-640 KRNGPGGQVKD
+640 KQNIAGQVKG
-651 VMGKDTAVTA
+651 VGGKDAAATA
-661 APKNVATE
+661 APKNVTTE
-669 ELAWKEQPAYSYQQ
+669 ELAWKEQPVYSYQQ

-702 AKRKCEPSSVPSL
+702 AKRKCEPST
-715 NSGVHG
+715 N
-721 QKPADNAIQPLGDP
+721 P
-735 AVLKASGKSNGP
+735 AVLKASGKSSGP

-802 LLDGQL
+802 IIDGQL
-808 LVPPSTSAHVNQE
+808 LAPPSSSAHINQE
-821 KESFKKLGLTKE
+821 KEPFKKLGLTKE

-866 LQDKPKGRPGER
+866 LQDKPKGRPAER
-878 GGRGQRNGTSGMDQ
+878 GGRGQRNATSGVDQ

-916 SGTKFPHRFPLQ
+916 SGAKFPHRFPLQ
-928 GLNTTAWSPSDTS
+928 GLNATAWSPSETS

-955 AYPLPVF
+955 AYSLPVF

-972 ETSVSGFNQLPGSGN
+972 ETSLSGFNHLPDSGN
-987 PCPMQPSQFSA
+987 SCPMQPSQFSA
-998 PLMTPVVALVLPN
+998 PFMTPVVALVLPN
-1011 YVYPEMNNNLPQTL
+1011 YMYPEMNNNLPQTL
-1025 YHSQPNFPAHSTFSS
+1025 YPSQPSFPAHPAFSS
-1040 QTVFPTQPP
+1040 QTVFPPQPP
-1049 LATPSPFPQQA
+1049 FGTASPFPQQP
-1060 FFPTQPFHYNPP
+1060 FFPAQPFQYNPP
-1072 AVSEKVP
+1072 SL
-1079 VTEPRNQPSR
+1079 
-1089 SCTPQSVGPQDQAS
+1089 GPQDQAS

-1128 SGAPVGLHGA
+1128 SGAPAGLHGA
-1138 LSEEGA
+1138 LAEEGA
-1144 IGNIM
+1144 IGKIR
-1149 TADNCSGKGSLPAE
+1149 TVDNGSGKESLPAE
-1163 SPMDAQNSDALSM
+1163 SPMDAQNSDELSM
-1176 PSVLL
+1176 SSVLL

-1216 DMSGS
+1216 GMSGS

-1240 SENHHKTKMKA
+1240 SENHHKTKMKT
-1251 EMEESAH
+1251 EMEESEH

-1271 MANADDTVMM
+1271 MANTDDTVMM
-1281 TYQIPSRDLETVLK
+1281 TYQLPSRDLETVLK

-1331 PKTVANSECI
+1331 PKTVANSVSECI

-1373 NNLISLSRVSEEQT
+1373 NNLVSLNQVSEEQT

>member
-1 MHVGDSGP
+1 SP
-9 RHLML
+9 
-14 LMLAGRELDKHSY
+14 
-27 QLFVEKNSVSNERP
+27 
-41 MDSIK
+41 
-46 LRGFYSSTEEQNPEQ
+46 EEQNPEQ

-73 SFKEQ
+73 SLKEQ
-78 QKMSNYSGLANNHS
+78 QKMSDYSGLANNHS
-92 QMIAEDSEIQTK
+92 QMIAEDSEIQAK

-150 GKESAM
+150 GKDSAM

-287 VSLITGRILYI
+287 VSLITGKILYI

-311 YFRNAKFVEFLAP
+311 YFKNAKFVEFLAP

-341 WNICSR
+341 WNICNR

-362 CRISAGKERENEI
+362 CRISAGKECENEI
-375 SYHPFRMTPYLIKV
+375 CYHPFRMTPYLIKV

-602 HKDKPEVCQDAHK
+602 HKDKPEVCQDARK
-615 VKNKGQRIFTDN
+615 VKNKGQRTFTDN

-633 KRAPFVE
+633 KREPFAE
-640 KRNGPGGQVKD
+640 KQNGPGGQVKD
-651 VMGKDTAVTA
+651 VVGKDTSVTA
-661 APKNVATE
+661 APKNVTTE
-669 ELAWKEQPAYSYQQ
+669 ELAWKEQPVYSYQQ

-702 AKRKCEPSSVPSL
+702 AKRKCEPSSSVASL
-715 NSGVHG
+715 NSGVHE
-721 QKPADNAIQPLGDP
+721 QKPADNAMQPLGDP

-808 LVPPSTSAHVNQE
+808 LAPPSSSAHVNQE
-821 KESFKKLGLTKE
+821 KEPFKKLGLTKE

-854 RFNIFQSHCNYY
+854 RLNIFQSHCNYY

-941 QASYSAVSFPTVMP
+941 QASYSAMSFPTVMP

-972 ETSVSGFNQLPGSGN
+972 ETSLSGFNPLPDSGN
-987 PCPMQPSQFSA
+987 TCPVQPSQFSA

-1049 LATPSPFPQQA
+1049 FATPSPFPQQA

-1072 AVSEKVP
+1072 AESEKVP
-1079 VTEPRNQPSR
+1079 VTEPRNEPSR
-1089 SCTPQSVGPQDQAS
+1089 SCTPQSVGLQDQAS

-1144 IGNIM
+1144 IGKIM
-1149 TADNCSGKGSLPAE
+1149 TTDNCSGKGSLPAE

-1176 PSVLL
+1176 SSVLL

-1216 DMSGS
+1216 GMSGS

-1251 EMEESAH
+1251 EMEESEH

-1271 MANADDTVMM
+1271 MANTDDTVMM

-1341 FCEDNIQSNFYTSYD
+1341 FCEDNIQSNIYTSYD
-1356 EEIHEMDL
+1356 EEINEMDL

-1373 NNLISLSRVSEEQT
+1373 NNLVSLSQVSEEQT

>member
-1 MHVGDSGP
+1 VFYKTQTTS
-9 RHLML
+9 
-14 LMLAGRELDKHSY
+14 
-27 QLFVEKNSVSNERP
+27 RP
-41 MDSIK
+41 NK
-46 LRGFYSSTEEQNPEQ
+46 ESS
-61 QPGISENISSSF
+61 
-73 SFKEQ
+73 
-78 QKMSNYSGLANNHS
+78 
-92 QMIAEDSEIQTK
+92 D

-150 GKESAM
+150 GKDSAM

-165 SSSSNAFS
+165 SSNAFS

-287 VSLITGRILYI
+287 VSLITGKILYI

-311 YFRNAKFVEFLAP
+311 YFKNAKFVEFLAP

-341 WNICSR
+341 WNICNR

-375 SYHPFRMTPYLIKV
+375 CYHPFRMTPYLIKV

-591 SDSTGNNNEDT
+591 SDSTGNNNEDA
-602 HKDKPEVCQDAHK
+602 HKDKPVGLAFLIQVC
-615 VKNKGQRIFTDN
+615 
-627 KAKLEY
+627 
-633 KRAPFVE
+633 E
-640 KRNGPGGQVKD
+640 KQNGPGGQVKD
-651 VMGKDTAVTA
+651 AVGKDTAVTA
-661 APKNVATE
+661 APKNVTTE
-669 ELAWKEQPAYSYQQ
+669 ELAWKEQPVYSYQQ

-702 AKRKCEPSSVPSL
+702 AKRKCEPSSSVASL
-715 NSGVHG
+715 NSGVHE
-721 QKPADNAIQPLGDP
+721 QKA
-735 AVLKASGKSNGP
+735 ASGKPSGP

-784 KKTQPELEMIEDG
+784 KKPQPELEMIEDG

-808 LVPPSTSAHVNQE
+808 LAPPSGSAHVNQE
-821 KESFKKLGLTKE
+821 KEPFKKLGLTKE

-854 RFNIFQSHCNYY
+854 RFNIFQSQCNYY
-866 LQDKPKGRPGER
+866 LQDKPKG
-878 GGRGQRNGTSGMDQ
+878 RNGTSGMDQ

-941 QASYSAVSFPTVMP
+941 QASYSAMSFPTVMP

-972 ETSVSGFNQLPGSGN
+972 ETSLSGFNQLPDSGN
-987 PCPMQPSQFSA
+987 TCPMQPSQFSA

-1025 YHSQPNFPAHSTFSS
+1025 YHSQPNFPTHSTFSS

-1049 LATPSPFPQQA
+1049 F
-1060 FFPTQPFHYNPP
+1060 
-1072 AVSEKVP
+1072 
-1079 VTEPRNQPSR
+1079 PSR

-1128 SGAPVGLHGA
+1128 SGPPVGLHGA

-1144 IGNIM
+1144 IGKIM
-1149 TADNCSGKGSLPAE
+1149 TTDNCSRKGSLPAE

-1176 PSVLL
+1176 SSVLL

-1216 DMSGS
+1216 GMSGS
-1221 RTGSS
+1221 GTGSS

-1251 EMEESAH
+1251 EMEESEH

-1271 MANADDTVMM
+1271 MANTDDTVMM

-1310 FTEEQKRELIE
+1310 FTEEQKREIIE

-1331 PKTVANSECI
+1331 PKTVANSV
-1341 FCEDNIQSNFYTSYD
+1341 SLK
-1356 EEIHEMDL
+1356 IHEMDL

-1373 NNLISLSRVSEEQT
+1373 NNLVSLSQVSEEQT

>member
-1 MHVGDSGP
+1 M
-9 RHLML
+9 
-14 LMLAGRELDKHSY
+14 
-27 QLFVEKNSVSNERP
+27 
-41 MDSIK
+41 
-46 LRGFYSSTEEQNPEQ
+46 
-61 QPGISENISSSF
+61 SE
-73 SFKEQ
+73 
-78 QKMSNYSGLANNHS
+78 YSGLASSHN
-92 QMIAEDSEIQTK
+92 QMIAEDSGIQTK

-128 GNDTNENY
+128 GNETNENY

-150 GKESAM
+150 GKDSAM

-207 ELKAHLPSEKRIKGK
+207 ELKAHLPSEKRVKGK
-222 SSVLTTLKY
+222 SSILTTLKY

-251 NESQPAGLNVSS
+251 NESQPSGLNVSS

-287 VSLITGRILYI
+287 VSLITGKIVYI

-311 YFRNAKFVEFLAP
+311 YFKNAKFVEFLAP

-375 SYHPFRMTPYLIKV
+375 CYHPFRMTPYLIKV
-389 QDPEIA
+389 QDPEVA

-476 LQYGGQPFDYSPIRF
+476 LQYGGQPFDYSPLRF

-550 QEITEQIYRLLLQPV
+550 QEITEQIYRLLLQI
-565 HNSGSSGY
+565 G
-573 GSLGSN
+573 
-579 GSHEHLMSVASS
+579 
-591 SDSTGNNNEDT
+591 
-602 HKDKPEVCQDAHK
+602 QDARK

-627 KAKLEY
+627 KAKLEH
-633 KRAPFVE
+633 KKEPFAE
-640 KRNGPGGQVKD
+640 KQSGPGAQVKD
-651 VMGKDTAVTA
+651 AIGKDTAVTA

-669 ELAWKEQPAYSYQQ
+669 ELAWKEQPVYSYQQ

-702 AKRKCEPSSVPSL
+702 AKRKCEPSSSV
-715 NSGVHG
+715 NSGVHE
-721 QKPADNAIQPLGDP
+721 QKAAVNAIQPLGGP
-735 AVLKASGKSNGP
+735 TVLKASGKSSSS

-802 LLDGQL
+802 LLDSQL
-808 LVPPSTSAHVNQE
+808 IAPPSSSVHVNQE

-846 LNKFKEIK
+846 LNKFKEVK

-866 LQDKPKGRPGER
+866 LQDKPKGRPAER

-941 QASYSAVSFPTVMP
+941 QASYSAMSFPTVMP

-962 PAAGTVPPAP
+962 PATGTVPPAP
-972 ETSVSGFNQLPGSGN
+972 ETSLSGFNQLPDSGN
-987 PCPMQPSQFSA
+987 TCPMQPSQFSA

-1011 YVYPEMNNNLPQTL
+1011 YVYPEMNSSLPQTL
-1025 YHSQPNFPAHSTFSS
+1025 YHSQANFPTPSPFSS
-1040 QTVFPTQPP
+1040 QTVFPAQTPFS
-1049 LATPSPFPQQA
+1049 TPSPFPQQA
-1060 FFPTQPFHYNPP
+1060 FFPTQPFHYNAP
-1072 AVSEKVP
+1072 AESEKVP
-1079 VTEPRNQPSR
+1079 ATETRNEPSR
-1089 SCTPQSVGPQDQAS
+1089 SCTPQSVGAQDQAS

-1115 NLLQLEETTKTAE
+1115 NLLQLEETTKTVE
-1128 SGAPVGLHGA
+1128 SGAPAGFHGA
-1138 LSEEGA
+1138 LNEEGA
-1144 IGNIM
+1144 IGSKIV
-1149 TADNCSGKGSLPAE
+1149 TTDNCSGKGSLPAE

-1176 PSVLL
+1176 SSVLL

-1251 EMEESAH
+1251 EMEESEH

-1271 MANADDTVMM
+1271 MANTDDTVMM

-1373 NNLISLSRVSEEQT
+1373 NNLVSLSQVSEEQT

>member
-1 MHVGDSGP
+1 M
-9 RHLML
+9 
-14 LMLAGRELDKHSY
+14 
-27 QLFVEKNSVSNERP
+27 
-41 MDSIK
+41 
-46 LRGFYSSTEEQNPEQ
+46 
-61 QPGISENISSSF
+61 SE
-73 SFKEQ
+73 
-78 QKMSNYSGLANNHS
+78 YSGLASNHS
-92 QMIAEDSEIQTK
+92 QMIAEDSEIQPK
-104 PEHSHEVLQED
+104 PEHSPEVLQED

-128 GNDTNENY
+128 GNETNENY

-150 GKESAM
+150 GKDSAM

-165 SSSSNAFS
+165 SS
-173 LMIANSEHNQS
+173 
-184 SSGCSSEQSTKA
+184 EQSTKA
-196 KTQKELLKTLQ
+196 KTQKEL
-207 ELKAHLPSEKRIKGK
+207 IKGK

-251 NESQPAGLNVSS
+251 NESQPSGLNVSS

-287 VSLITGRILYI
+287 VSLITGKIVYI

-311 YFRNAKFVEFLAP
+311 YFKNAKFVELLAP

-375 SYHPFRMTPYLIKV
+375 CYHPFRMTPYLIKV
-389 QDPEIA
+389 QDPEVA

-591 SDSTGNNNEDT
+591 SDSAGNNNDDT
-602 HKDKPEVCQDAHK
+602 QKDKTISQDARK
-615 VKNKGQRIFTDN
+615 VKTKGQRIFTEN
-627 KAKLEY
+627 KGKLEH
-633 KRAPFVE
+633 KKEPS
-640 KRNGPGGQVKD
+640 VKE
-651 VMGKDTAVTA
+651 VIGKDTTA
-661 APKNVATE
+661 TATPKNVATE
-669 ELAWKEQPAYSYQQ
+669 ELAWKEQPVYSYQQ

-702 AKRKCEPSSVPSL
+702 AKRKCEPSSSV
-715 NSGVHG
+715 NSGVHE
-721 QKPADNAIQPLGDP
+721 QKASLSSARTRQMLR
-735 AVLKASGKSNGP
+735 ASGKASGP

-802 LLDGQL
+802 LLDSQL
-808 LVPPSTSAHVNQE
+808 PAPPSSSTHVNQE

-941 QASYSAVSFPTVMP
+941 QASYSAMSFPTVMP

-962 PAAGTVPPAP
+962 PAAAAGTVPPAP
-972 ETSVSGFNQLPGSGN
+972 ETSVSGFNQLPDSGN
-987 PCPMQPSQFSA
+987 TCPMQPSQFSA

-1011 YVYPEMNNNLPQTL
+1011 YVYPEMNNSLPQTL
-1025 YHSQPNFPAHSTFSS
+1025 YHSQANFPTHPAFSS
-1040 QTVFPTQPP
+1040 QTVFPAQPP
-1049 LATPSPFPQQA
+1049 FTTPTPFPQQA

-1072 AVSEKVP
+1072 AENEKVP
-1079 VTEPRNQPSR
+1079 VTETRNEPSR

-1115 NLLQLEETTKTAE
+1115 NLLQLEENTKTVE
-1128 SGAPVGLHGA
+1128 SGAPAGLHGA
-1138 LSEEGA
+1138 LNEEGA
-1144 IGNIM
+1144 IGKIM
-1149 TADNCSGKGSLPAE
+1149 TTDDGSGKGSLPAE

-1176 PSVLL
+1176 SSVLL

-1251 EMEESAH
+1251 GIEESEH

-1271 MANADDTVMM
+1271 MANTDDTVMM

-1295 EDKQKLKQM
+1295 EDKLKLKQM

-1310 FTEEQKRELIE
+1310 FTEDQKRELIE

-1373 NNLISLSRVSEEQT
+1373 NNLVSLSQVSEEQT

>member
-1 MHVGDSGP
+1 
-9 RHLML
+9 
-14 LMLAGRELDKHSY
+14 
-27 QLFVEKNSVSNERP
+27 

-46 LRGFYSSTEEQNPEQ
+46 FRGFYANTEEQNSEQ
-61 QPGISENISSSF
+61 PPGISKNISSSF
-73 SFKEQ
+73 SLKEQ
-78 QKMSNYSGLANNHS
+78 QKMSDYSGLENNHS
-92 QMIAEDSEIQTK
+92 QMIAEDSAVQTK

-115 IEMSSGSSGNDFS
+115 MEMSSGSSGNDFS
-128 GNDTNENY
+128 GNETNENY

-150 GKESAM
+150 GKDSAM

-173 LMIANSEHNQS
+173 LIIANSEHNQS

-231 ALKSIKQ
+231 ALRSIKQ

-278 KNADMFAVA
+278 KNADTFAVA
-287 VSLITGRILYI
+287 VSLITGKILYI
-298 SDQAASILRCKRG
+298 SDQAASILHCKRG
-311 YFRNAKFVEFLAP
+311 SFKNAKFVEFLAP

-329 FYTSTTPYRLPS
+329 FYTSTSPYRLPS
-341 WNICSR
+341 WNIYNR

-362 CRISAGKERENEI
+362 CRISSGKERETEI
-375 SYHPFRMTPYLIKV
+375 CYHPFRMTPYLIKV

-395 EDQLCCVLLAE
+395 EEQLCCVLLAE

-461 HPNDRPLMLAIHKKI
+461 HPNDRPLMLAIHRKI

-535 AAPNYTEDR
+535 AAPSYTEDR

-591 SDSTGNNNEDT
+591 SDSAGNNNEDA
-602 HKDKPEVCQDAHK
+602 HKEKPEVCQDARK
-615 VKNKGQRIFTDN
+615 VKTIGQCIFTDN
-627 KAKLEY
+627 KAKMEC
-633 KRAPFVE
+633 KREPFVAE
-640 KRNGPGGQVKD
+640 KQSGPSGQVKD
-651 VMGKDTAVTA
+651 TVAKDTTSTA
-661 APKNVATE
+661 SPKNVTTE
-669 ELAWKEQPAYSYQQ
+669 ELTWKEQSVYSYQQ

-696 CNVPGT
+696 CNVPAT
-702 AKRKCEPSSVPSL
+702 AKRKCEPSSSSL
-715 NSGVHG
+715 NSGVHE
-721 QKPADNAIQPLGDP
+721 QKPPDNAIQPLADP
-735 AVLKASGKSNGP
+735 AVLKSSGKPNGP

-808 LVPPSTSAHVNQE
+808 LTPPSSSAHVNQE
-821 KESFKKLGLTKE
+821 KEPFKKLGLTKE

-854 RFNIFQSHCNYY
+854 KFNIFQPHCNYY

-878 GGRGQRNGTSGMDQ
+878 GGRGQRSGTSGVDQ
-892 PWKKSGKNR
+892 PWKKSAKNR

-908 QESSDSTT
+908 QDSSDSTT

-941 QASYSAVSFPTVMP
+941 QASYSAMSFPTVMP

-962 PAAGTVPPAP
+962 PAAGTMPPAP
-972 ETSVSGFNQLPGSGN
+972 ETSLSGFNQLPDSGN
-987 PCPMQPSQFSA
+987 TCPVQPSQFPA
-998 PLMTPVVALVLPN
+998 PLMTPVVALVFPN
-1011 YVYPEMNNNLPQTL
+1011 YVYPEMNSNLPQTL
-1025 YHSQPNFPAHSTFSS
+1025 YHSQPSFPAHSAFPS
-1040 QTVFPTQPP
+1040 QTVFPTQPSFAP
-1049 LATPSPFPQQA
+1049 PSPFPQQA
-1060 FFPTQPFHYNPP
+1060 FLPAQPFHYNPP
-1072 AVSEKVP
+1072 AESEKVL
-1079 VTEPRNQPSR
+1079 VAEPRNEPSR
-1089 SCTPQSVGPQDQAS
+1089 SCTPQSVSPQDQAS

-1128 SGAPVGLHGA
+1128 SGPPAGLHGA
-1138 LSEEGA
+1138 LSEEGG
-1144 IGNIM
+1144 IGQIM
-1149 TADNCSGKGSLPAE
+1149 TTGNCTGKGSCPAE

-1176 PSVLL
+1176 SSVLL

-1216 DMSGS
+1216 GMSGS

-1251 EMEESAH
+1251 EMEESEH

-1271 MANADDTVMM
+1271 MANTDDTVMM

-1341 FCEDNIQSNFYTSYD
+1341 FCEDNIQSNFYASYH

-1373 NNLISLSRVSEEQT
+1373 NNLVSLSHVSEEQT